1 MTMYKSM
8 SFSVTAFEKK
18 KKHVS
23 FYSILSCFLLLD

>member
-18 KKHVS
+18 KKNMSLFILFSHVS
-23 FYSILSCFLLLD
+23 SS